1 MCEPTCDSLML
12 FSHTHI
18 FAIDYNVS
26 LRTYQRS
33 WRKAIALNRLSRTLS
48 RRLIVIAMSFALL
61 FLHSGASA
69 FAASTDDSAA
79 AVNPFIPLMLA
90 LGVILLASRAGGA
103 IARLLNQPR
112 VLGQLIVGVVLGPTV
127 LDMLHWGILQGV
139 DLQGTIKEFAELGVL
154 LLMFN
159 IGLEVHLSELV
170 KVGKVAVFAGVLGVV
185 VPIAF
190 TAVVVIPAGY
200 DMIPALFAGVTLAAT
215 SVSISAQVLLELGYL
230 HTKEG
235 NALLATALIDDVLA
249 ILAVSLTLVLAGAGS
264 AEGGGGLSQLLVIIA
279 QMAGYIVVA
288 FLLAWT
294 ILPRAMTWIQR
305 RPQLSQAY
313 GIPIFALISALLF
326 GWSAEYLGGV
336 AAITGAF
343 IAGVGLSKLST
354 GMKHDIEQ
362 TMSHL
367 AYVFLVP
374 IFFVDVG
381 LETDLSSFPLDALPF
396 MLLLLLMA
404 VLSKV
409 LGAGFGARAGG
420 FNLRESLRVGVCM
433 VSRGEVGLIIISIG
447 LSSGVIDGGS
457 ELYAALF
464 MVILLTTVLTPPMV
478 RWVFQGKNQDEIP
491 NPALA
496 GAATGD

>member
-1 MCEPTCDSLML
+1 MNCLRGL
-12 FSHTHI
+12 F
-18 FAIDYNVS
+18 
-26 LRTYQRS
+26 
-33 WRKAIALNRLSRTLS
+33 S
-48 RRLIVIAMSFALL
+48 RRLFILALPFALIVAYG
-61 FLHSGASA
+61 HSPV
-69 FAASTDDSAA
+69 FAATTEDGTAG
-79 AVNPFIPLMLA
+79 VNPFIPLMLA

-112 VLGQLIVGVVLGPTV
+112 VLGQLIVGLILGPTV

-159 IGLEVHLSELV
+159 IGLEVHLSELA

-185 VPIAF
+185 VPIAL
-190 TAVVVIPAGY
+190 TAVVLLPAGY
-200 DMIPALFAGVTLAAT
+200 DMIPAFFAGVTLAAT

-249 ILAVSLTLVLAGAGS
+249 ILAVSLTLVLAGAGN
-264 AEGGGGLSQLLVIIA
+264 AQGNADLSQLLVIIL
-279 QMAGYIVVA
+279 QMAGYILVA
-288 FLLAWT
+288 FLLAWYA
-294 ILPRAMTWIQR
+294 LPRIMQWIQR

-313 GIPIFALISALLF
+313 GIPIFALVSALLF
-326 GWSAEYLGGV
+326 GWSAEYFGGV

-343 IAGVGLSKLST
+343 IAGVGLSKLT
-354 GMKHDIEQ
+354 AALKHDIEQ

-381 LETDLSSFPLDALPF
+381 LETDLSAFPLEALPF
-396 MLLLLLMA
+396 MLILLLMA
-404 VLSKV
+404 VISKV
-409 LGAGFGARAGG
+409 FGAGFGARVGG

-447 LSSGVIDGGS
+447 LTSGILDGGS
-457 ELYAALF
+457 ELYASLF

-478 RWVFQGKNQDEIP
+478 RWVFQGRNQDKIP
-491 NPALA
+491 NPALSV
-496 GAATGD
+496 AAKGDG

>member
-1 MCEPTCDSLML
+1 MSGERQTPL
-12 FSHTHI
+12 
-18 FAIDYNVS
+18 
-26 LRTYQRS
+26 
-33 WRKAIALNRLSRTLS
+33 KRLGGSLS
-48 RRLIVIAMSFALL
+48 RRLFICALTFALL
-61 FLHSGASA
+61 FIVSDMPALAESTEEH
-69 FAASTDDSAA
+69 AAD
-79 AVNPFIPLMLA
+79 VNPFVPLMLA
-90 LGVILLASRAGGA
+90 LGLILLASRAGGA
-103 IARLLNQPR
+103 IARKLNQPR
-112 VLGQLIVGVVLGPTV
+112 VLGQLIVGVILGPTV

-139 DLQGTIKEFAELGVL
+139 DLQHTIKEFAELGVL

-170 KVGKVAVFAGVLGVV
+170 KVGKVAVFAGILGVV
-185 VPIAF
+185 VPVAF
-190 TAVVVIPAGY
+190 TVAVALPGGH
-200 DMIPALFAGVTLAAT
+200 DMMPALFAGVTLAAT

-264 AEGGGGLSQLLVIIA
+264 AEGSGDLSQFIVIIA
-279 QMAGYIVVA
+279 QMVGYIVIA
-288 FLLAWT
+288 FLLAWYV
-294 ILPRAMTWIQR
+294 LPRVMQWIQR

-326 GWSAEYLGGV
+326 GWAAEYLGGV

-343 IAGVGLSKLST
+343 IAGVGLSKLAPT
-354 GMKHDIEQ
+354 MKHDIEQ

-374 IFFVDVG
+374 IFFIDVG
-381 LETDLSSFPLDALPF
+381 LETDLSAFPLDALPF
-396 MLLLLLMA
+396 MLILLVMA
-404 VLSKV
+404 VISKV
-409 LGAGFGARAGG
+409 LGAGLGARMGG

-447 LSSGVIDGGS
+447 LSSGLLDGGS
-457 ELYAALF
+457 ELYASLF

-478 RWVFQGKNQDEIP
+478 RWVFQGKNQDKIA

-496 GAATGD
+496 GAAAGD

>member
-1 MCEPTCDSLML
+1 M
-12 FSHTHI
+12 
-18 FAIDYNVS
+18 
-26 LRTYQRS
+26 
-33 WRKAIALNRLSRTLS
+33 NRLSGQFS
-48 RRLIVIAMSFALL
+48 RRLFILALSFALL
-61 FLHSGASA
+61 FIVFKFPV
-69 FAASTDDSAA
+69 FAESTEEQTAG
-79 AVNPFIPLMLA
+79 VNPFIPLMLA
-90 LGVILLASRAGGA
+90 LGIILLASRAGGA
-103 IARLLNQPR
+103 VARRLHQPR
-112 VLGQLIVGVVLGPTV
+112 VLGQLIVGVILGPTL

-139 DLQGTIKEFAELGVL
+139 DLQHTIKEFAELGVL

-185 VPIAF
+185 VPVAL
-190 TAVVVIPAGY
+190 TVMVAIPAGY
-200 DMIPALFAGVTLAAT
+200 DMFPALFAGVTLAAT

-249 ILAVSLTLVLAGAGS
+249 ILAVSLTLVLAGAGG
-264 AEGGGGLSQLLVIIA
+264 AQGGGDLSQLLVIVV
-279 QMAGYIVVA
+279 QMAGYILIA
-288 FLLAWT
+288 FLLAWY
-294 ILPRAMTWIQR
+294 ILPRVMVWIQR
-305 RPQLSQAY
+305 RPQLSQSY

-326 GWSAEYLGGV
+326 GWSAEFIGGV

-343 IAGVGLSKLST
+343 IAGVGLSKLSAS
-354 GMKHDIEQ
+354 MKNDIEQ

-381 LETDLSSFPLDALPF
+381 LQTDLSVFPLDALPF
-396 MLLLLLMA
+396 MLILLLMA
-404 VLSKV
+404 VISKV
-409 LGAGFGARAGG
+409 FGAGFGARVGG

-447 LSSGVIDGGS
+447 LSSGILDGGS
-457 ELYAALF
+457 ELYASLF

-478 RWVFQGKNQDEIP
+478 RWVFQGKNQDEIA
-491 NPALA
+491 NRALA

>member
-1 MCEPTCDSLML
+1 M
-12 FSHTHI
+12 
-18 FAIDYNVS
+18 
-26 LRTYQRS
+26 
-33 WRKAIALNRLSRTLS
+33 KRLSLLFS
-48 RRLIVIAMSFALL
+48 RRLIIFVLFAMLMFA
-61 FLHSGASA
+61 HGPSSV
-69 FAASTDDSAA
+69 FAAATDDGSAG
-79 AVNPFIPLMLA
+79 VNPFIPLMLA

-112 VLGQLIVGVVLGPTV
+112 VLGQLIVGLVLGPTV

-185 VPIAF
+185 APVAF
-190 TAVVVIPAGY
+190 TLAVALPAGH
-200 DMIPALFAGVTLAAT
+200 DMMPALFAGVTLAAT

-230 HTKEG
+230 HTREG

-264 AEGGGGLSQLLVIIA
+264 AQGSGDISQFIVIIA
-279 QMAGYIVVA
+279 QMAGYIVIA
-288 FLLAWT
+288 FLLAWYA
-294 ILPRAMTWIQR
+294 LPRIMQLIQR
-305 RPQLSQAY
+305 RPQLSQSY

-326 GWSAEYLGGV
+326 GWAAEYLGGV

-343 IAGVGLSKLST
+343 IAGVGLSKLAPA
-354 GMKHDIEQ
+354 MKHDIEQ

-381 LETDLSSFPLDALPF
+381 LETDLSAFPLDALPF
-396 MLLLLLMA
+396 MLILLLMA
-404 VLSKV
+404 VVSKV
-409 LGAGFGARAGG
+409 AGAGFGARMGG

-447 LSSGVIDGGS
+447 LSSGILDGGS
-457 ELYAALF
+457 ELYASLF

-478 RWVFQGKNQDEIP
+478 RWVFQGKNQGKIA

-496 GAATGD
+496 GAATGDSTR

>member
-1 MCEPTCDSLML
+1 MG
-12 FSHTHI
+12 
-18 FAIDYNVS
+18 
-26 LRTYQRS
+26 
-33 WRKAIALNRLSRTLS
+33 
-48 RRLIVIAMSFALL
+48 RRLILPALL
-61 FLHSGASA
+61 IGWLLLQSTGMVSAATTDNGAS
-69 FAASTDDSAA
+69 

-103 IARLLNQPR
+103 IARLLGQPR

-159 IGLEVHLSELV
+159 IGLEVHLSELA

-185 VPIAF
+185 VPVAF
-190 TAVVVIPAGY
+190 TAVVVLPYGY

-249 ILAVSLTLVLAGAGS
+249 ILAVSLTLVLAAAGGS
-264 AEGGGGLSQLLVIIA
+264 PSQTEADYGQLLVIIV
-279 QMAGYIVVA
+279 QMAGYIIVA
-288 FLLAWT
+288 FLLAWYG
-294 ILPRAMTWIQR
+294 LPRVMRWIQK
-305 RPQLSQAY
+305 RPQLSSAY

-326 GWSAEYLGGV
+326 GWSAEYIGGV

-343 IAGVGLSKLST
+343 IAGVGLSQLPST
-354 GMKHDIEQ
+354 GMKHEIEQ
-362 TMSHL
+362 STSQL

-381 LETDLSSFPLDALPF
+381 LETDLSVFPLDALPF

-409 LGAGFGARAGG
+409 LGAGFGARMGG
-420 FNLRESLRVGVCM
+420 FDLRESLRVGVCM

-447 LSSGVIDGGS
+447 LTSGILDSGS
-457 ELYAALF
+457 ELYASLF
-464 MVILLTTVLTPPMV
+464 MVILLTTVFTPPMV
-478 RWVFQGKNQDEIP
+478 RWVFQGKQGDTSSQP
-491 NPALA
+491 TL
-496 GAATGD
+496 ATGA

>member
-1 MCEPTCDSLML
+1 M
-12 FSHTHI
+12 
-18 FAIDYNVS
+18 
-26 LRTYQRS
+26 
-33 WRKAIALNRLSRTLS
+33 NRLSGLFS
-48 RRLIVIAMSFALL
+48 RRLFMPALCLALL
-61 FLHSGASA
+61 FIA
-69 FAASTDDSAA
+69 FKFPVFAESTEEQTAG
-79 AVNPFIPLMLA
+79 VNPFIPLMLA

-103 IARLLNQPR
+103 IARRLQQPR
-112 VLGQLIVGVVLGPTV
+112 VLGQLIVGVILGPTL

-139 DLQGTIKEFAELGVL
+139 DLQHTIKEFAELGVL

-159 IGLEVHLSELV
+159 IGLEVHLSELA
-170 KVGKVAVFAGVLGVV
+170 KVGKVAIFAGVLGVV
-185 VPIAF
+185 VPIAL
-190 TAVVVIPAGY
+190 TVLVLLPAGY
-200 DMIPALFAGVTLAAT
+200 DMIPAFFAGVTLAAT

-249 ILAVSLTLVLAGAGS
+249 ILAVSLTLVLAGAGGAQGS
-264 AEGGGGLSQLLVIIA
+264 GDLSQLLVIVV
-279 QMAGYIVVA
+279 QMAGYIVIA
-288 FLLAWT
+288 FLLAWYA
-294 ILPRAMTWIQR
+294 LPRVMVWIQR
-305 RPQLSQAY
+305 RPQLSQSY

-326 GWSAEYLGGV
+326 GWSAEFIGGV

-343 IAGVGLSKLST
+343 IAGVGLSKLSS
-354 GMKHDIEQ
+354 GMKNDIEQ

-381 LETDLSSFPLDALPF
+381 LETDLSAFPLDALPF
-396 MLLLLLMA
+396 MLILLLMA
-404 VLSKV
+404 VISKV
-409 LGAGFGARAGG
+409 FGAGFGARVGG

-447 LSSGVIDGGS
+447 LSSGILDGGS
-457 ELYAALF
+457 ELYASLF

-478 RWVFQGKNQDEIP
+478 RWVFQGKNQGEIA
-491 NPALA
+491 NRALA

>member
-1 MCEPTCDSLML
+1 MNRTSGL
-12 FSHTHI
+12 F
-18 FAIDYNVS
+18 
-26 LRTYQRS
+26 
-33 WRKAIALNRLSRTLS
+33 S
-48 RRLIVIAMSFALL
+48 RRLLVLGLSIAML
-61 FLHSGASA
+61 FIVGKLPVL
-69 FAASTDDSAA
+69 AASTDEQAA
-79 AVNPFIPLMLA
+79 DVNPFIPLMLA

-103 IARLLNQPR
+103 VARRLNQPR
-112 VLGQLIVGVVLGPTV
+112 VLGQLIVGLILGPTV

-139 DLQGTIKEFAELGVL
+139 DLQHTIKEFAELGVL

-185 VPIAF
+185 VPVVF
-190 TAVVVIPAGY
+190 TVVVALPAGY
-200 DMIPALFAGVTLAAT
+200 DMMPALFAGVTLAAT

-249 ILAVSLTLVLAGAGS
+249 ILAVSLTLVLAGAS
-264 AEGGGGLSQLLVIIA
+264 AAGEGADYGQLLVIVL
-279 QMAGYIVVA
+279 QMAGYIAVA
-288 FLLAWT
+288 FLLAWHV
-294 ILPRAMTWIQR
+294 LPRLMRMIQQK
-305 RPQLSQAY
+305 PHLSQAY
-313 GIPIFALISALLF
+313 GIPIFALASALLF

-343 IAGVGLSKLST
+343 IAGVGLSKLSA
-354 GMKHDIEQ
+354 GMKHEIEQ

-374 IFFVDVG
+374 IFFIDVG
-381 LETDLSSFPLDALPF
+381 LETDLSAFPLQALPF
-396 MLLLLLMA
+396 MLILLVMA
-404 VLSKV
+404 VVSKV
-409 LGAGFGARAGG
+409 AGAGIGARLGG

-447 LSSGVIDGGS
+447 LSSGLLDGGS
-457 ELYAALF
+457 ELYASLF

-478 RWVFQGKNQDEIP
+478 RWVFQGKNQDAI
-491 NPALA
+491 NSPALA
-496 GAATGD
+496 GAARGD

>member
-1 MCEPTCDSLML
+1 M
-12 FSHTHI
+12 
-18 FAIDYNVS
+18 
-26 LRTYQRS
+26 
-33 WRKAIALNRLSRTLS
+33 NRLRGLFS
-48 RRLIVIAMSFALL
+48 RRLFILALPFALI
-61 FLHSGASA
+61 FAYGHAPV
-69 FAASTDDSAA
+69 FAATTDDGTAG
-79 AVNPFIPLMLA
+79 VNPFIPLMLA

-112 VLGQLIVGVVLGPTV
+112 VLGQLIVGLILGPTV

-159 IGLEVHLSELV
+159 IGLEVHLSELA

-185 VPIAF
+185 VPIAL
-190 TAVVVIPAGY
+190 TAVVLLPAGY
-200 DMIPALFAGVTLAAT
+200 DMIPAFFAGVTLAAT

-249 ILAVSLTLVLAGAGS
+249 ILAVSLTLVLAGAGNAQGN
-264 AEGGGGLSQLLVIIA
+264 AEFSQLLVIIL
-279 QMAGYIVVA
+279 QMAGYILVA
-288 FLLAWT
+288 FLLAWYA
-294 ILPRAMTWIQR
+294 LPRIMQWIQR

-313 GIPIFALISALLF
+313 GIPIFALVSALLF
-326 GWSAEYLGGV
+326 GWSAEYFGGV

-343 IAGVGLSKLST
+343 IAGVGLSKLAPA
-354 GMKHDIEQ
+354 MKHDIEQ

-381 LETDLSSFPLDALPF
+381 LETDLSAFPLDALPF
-396 MLLLLLMA
+396 MLILLLMA
-404 VLSKV
+404 VISKV
-409 LGAGFGARAGG
+409 FGAGFGARVGG

-447 LSSGVIDGGS
+447 LTSGILDGGS
-457 ELYAALF
+457 ELYASLF

-478 RWVFQGKNQDEIP
+478 RWVFQGRNQDKIP

>member
-1 MCEPTCDSLML
+1 M
-12 FSHTHI
+12 
-18 FAIDYNVS
+18 N
-26 LRTYQRS
+26 RS
-33 WRKAIALNRLSRTLS
+33 SGQLC
-48 RRLIVIAMSFALL
+48 RRLFILALSFALL
-61 FLHSGASA
+61 FIA
-69 FAASTDDSAA
+69 FKFPVFAESTEEQTAG
-79 AVNPFIPLMLA
+79 VNPFIPLMLA

-103 IARLLNQPR
+103 IARRLHQPR
-112 VLGQLIVGVVLGPTV
+112 VLGQLIVGVILGPTL

-139 DLQGTIKEFAELGVL
+139 DLQHTIKEFAELGVL

-185 VPIAF
+185 VPVAL
-190 TAVVVIPAGY
+190 TVVVVIPAGY
-200 DMIPALFAGVTLAAT
+200 DMFPALFAGVTLAAT

-264 AEGGGGLSQLLVIIA
+264 AQGSADLSQLLVIVV
-279 QMAGYIVVA
+279 QMAGYIVIA
-288 FLLAWT
+288 FLLAWY
-294 ILPRAMTWIQR
+294 ILPRVMVWIQR
-305 RPQLSQAY
+305 RPQLSQSY

-326 GWSAEYLGGV
+326 GWSAEFLGGV

-343 IAGVGLSKLST
+343 IAGVGLSKLSST
-354 GMKHDIEQ
+354 MKNDIEQ

-381 LETDLSSFPLDALPF
+381 LETDLSAFPLDALPF
-396 MLLLLLMA
+396 MLILLLMA
-404 VLSKV
+404 VISKV
-409 LGAGFGARAGG
+409 FGAGFGARVGG

-447 LSSGVIDGGS
+447 LTSGILDGGS
-457 ELYAALF
+457 ELYASLF

-478 RWVFQGKNQDEIP
+478 RWVFQGKNQDEIA
-491 NPALA
+491 NRALA
-496 GAATGD
+496 GATTGD

>member
-1 MCEPTCDSLML
+1 MT
-12 FSHTHI
+12 
-18 FAIDYNVS
+18 
-26 LRTYQRS
+26 
-33 WRKAIALNRLSRTLS
+33 
-48 RRLIVIAMSFALL
+48 RRLFILALPLMWL
-61 FLHSGASA
+61 FFHRPVSV
-69 FAASTDDSAA
+69 FAATTDDHAGD
-79 AVNPFIPLMLA
+79 VNAFIPLMFA
-90 LGVILLASRAGGA
+90 LGIILLASRAGGA
-103 IARLLNQPR
+103 IARMLQQPR
-112 VLGQLIVGVVLGPTV
+112 VLGQLIVGLVLGPTI

-159 IGLEVHLSELV
+159 IGLEVHLSELA

-185 VPIAF
+185 APVAF
-190 TAVVVIPAGY
+190 TVLVLIPAGY
-200 DMIPALFAGVTLAAT
+200 DWIPALFAGVTLAAT

-264 AEGGGGLSQLLVIIA
+264 GEGSGDLGQLLLIIV
-279 QMAGYIVVA
+279 QMAGYITIA
-288 FLLAWT
+288 FLVAWYV
-294 ILPRAMTWIQR
+294 LPPVMRWIQK

-343 IAGVGLSKLST
+343 IAGVGLSQLPT
-354 GMKHDIEQ
+354 QPMKREIEQ

-381 LETDLSSFPLDALPF
+381 LETDLSTFPLDALPF

-404 VLSKV
+404 VISKV
-409 LGAGFGARAGG
+409 FGAGLGARAGG

-447 LSSGVIDGGS
+447 VSSGIFDSSS
-457 ELYAALF
+457 ELYASLF

-478 RWVFQGKNQDEIP
+478 RWVFQGKAQSASS

-496 GAATGD
+496 ATARGE

>member
-1 MCEPTCDSLML
+1 MKHSCGL
-12 FSHTHI
+12 FC
-18 FAIDYNVS
+18 
-26 LRTYQRS
+26 
-33 WRKAIALNRLSRTLS
+33 
-48 RRLIVIAMSFALL
+48 RRLLIPTLLFGLL
-61 FLHSGASA
+61 FLQSTGAVFAETSEEPSA
-69 FAASTDDSAA
+69 G
-79 AVNPFIPLMLA
+79 VNSFIPLMFA
-90 LGVILLASRAGGA
+90 LGIILLASRTGGA
-103 IARLLNQPR
+103 IARRLNQPR
-112 VLGQLIVGVVLGPTV
+112 VLGQLIVGVILGPTV

-139 DLQGTIKEFAELGVL
+139 DLQHTIKEFAELGVL

-185 VPIAF
+185 APVAF
-190 TAVVVIPAGY
+190 TVIVLIPTGH
-200 DMIPALFAGVTLAAT
+200 DWFPALFAGVTLAAT

-249 ILAVSLTLVLAGAGS
+249 ILAVSLTLVLAGASGT
-264 AEGGGGLSQLLVIIA
+264 EGGADFSQLLLIIV
-279 QMAGYIVVA
+279 QMAAYIVIA
-288 FLLAWT
+288 FLLAWYA
-294 ILPRAMTWIQR
+294 LPKALVWIQR

-313 GIPIFALISALLF
+313 GIPIFALICALLF

-343 IAGVGLSKLST
+343 IAGVGLSKLPSAS
-354 GMKHDIEQ
+354 MKHEIEQ

-381 LETDLSSFPLDALPF
+381 LETDLSNFPLEALPF

-404 VLSKV
+404 VISKV
-409 LGAGFGARAGG
+409 FGAGFGARMGG
-420 FNLRESLRVGVCM
+420 FDLRESLRVGVCM

-447 LSSGVIDGGS
+447 LSSGILDSGS
-457 ELYAALF
+457 ELYASLF

-478 RWVFQGKNQDEIP
+478 RWVFQGKNQNEIA
-491 NPALA
+491 NPHLA